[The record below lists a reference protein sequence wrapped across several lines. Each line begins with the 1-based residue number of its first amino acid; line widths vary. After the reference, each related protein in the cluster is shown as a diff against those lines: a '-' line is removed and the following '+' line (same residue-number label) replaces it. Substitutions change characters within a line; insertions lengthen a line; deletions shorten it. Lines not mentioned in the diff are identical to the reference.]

1 MNQPTTSR
9 RHCTGIA
16 RKRGFTLIEIMIVVA
31 IIGILSAIAFPA
43 YQQYVRKSRRVDAKN
58 AVLDMAAREERY
70 FATNNK
76 YSIKGT
82 DFGFSTDT
90 AIAVTTGSKSYYALT
105 ITQTATSDFTVTA
118 APTGTQTA
126 DTCNSYIINSL
137 GVQSN
142 SGGASTADCW

>member
-1 MNQPTTSR
+1 MNHSTAFRNSR
-9 RHCTGIA
+9 TGTG
-16 RKRGFTLIEIMIVVA
+16 RTRGFTLIEIMIVVA

-90 AIAVTTGSKSYYALT
+90 AIPVTTGSKSYYAIT
-105 ITQTATSDFTVTA
+105 VTQTTTSDFTVTA

-142 SGGASTADCW
+142 SGGASVSDCW